1 MKTTFWQ
8 LLKNDVHS
16 YDFKHGILIPM
27 IQRDYVQG
35 RTNPKSS
42 EIRKQ
47 FLDDIRDSIFD
58 FYNGNKNTL
67 ELDFVYGYINNDVF
81 IPLDGQQRL
90 TTLFLL
96 HWYLAIKG
104 DLLSINKEYFNKF
117 RYQVRPSTDDFFRC
131 LVSFSHKDFNDSIL
145 KNKSLSEVIK
155 NKNWFLSK
163 WKYDNTIMSSLKM
176 IDDIHMLFNKEIY
189 SFELLTNKEFP
200 PITFNFLDIKEL
212 GLSDDLYIKMNAR
225 GISLTSFENL
235 KAELGKFIKNSN
247 FNKQY
252 QFEFAH
258 NEGVAHIDT
267 ETYFLTKIDTK
278 WTDYFWNIRNS
289 DNIFDDKLLNFLA
302 YISLTVILTKDS
314 EVFFNSLINFRNKK
328 YIPSFYQFHELG
340 LLNEGSIIM
349 YIQGLDYLVTE
360 FNYYKKYKELDFHYF
375 NLEDI
380 LKESAF
386 KINFELDATNRI
398 RIYTMLKILPEIQ
411 KNQYSFE
418 EGIRFERLIYNLSS
432 VPNFYNNYEDLS
444 KSINGITNFI
454 NSYKGNLY
462 NELIIRDIEGFDNL
476 QILEEVIKIILI
488 SKSAKWENLILE
500 IEKDKYLRGH
510 IAILLYFADIFEHY
524 NNNPTLSWDNETER
538 KIYDNLS
545 KYYLIYKMFFDDKG
559 LKNYEN
565 ENFRNAMLCIGD
577 YLIYSKNWNFIQNES
592 RDVSWKR
599 LFREV
604 NNSKFK
610 ESISILKKLF
620 DDVDLNLSDKQNL
633 QNIIKKYKPNV
644 NDWRLEFVNN
654 PETIKLMTYYVKF
667 NESSNEIYLL
677 NAPKFSSNAIDL
689 DIYLIK
695 KQLEKKGIST
705 KILFDEKYWKSIIKG
720 IGSRQSKIIHY
731 GIENKNFVL
740 IQHGKEDLDFENRKK
755 VIDYIVNSQD

>member
-8 LLKNDVHS
+8 LLKNDIPT

-58 FYNGNKNTL
+58 IYNGKKNTL
-67 ELDFVYGYINNDVF
+67 ELDFVYGYIQNDVF

-96 HWYLAIKG
+96 HWFFAIKK
-104 DLLSINKEYFNKF
+104 DLLFSYKEYFSKF
-117 RYQVRPSTDDFFRC
+117 RYQVRPSTDDFFRR
-131 LVSFSHKDFNDSIL
+131 LVLFSYNDYKEATL
-145 KNKSLSEVIK
+145 NKKKLSEAII

-176 IDDIHMLFNKEIY
+176 IDDIQYLFNEDFY
-189 SFELLTNKEFP
+189 SFELLTNQDLP

-235 KAELGKFIKNSN
+235 KAELGKFIKNSS
-247 FNKQY
+247 FNKEY
-252 QFEFAH
+252 QFEFVH
-258 NEGVAHIDT
+258 NEGVANFDT

-302 YISLTVILTKDS
+302 YISLTNILTKDS
-314 EVFFNSLINFRNKK
+314 EVFFNSLVNFRYKR

-340 LLNEGSIIM
+340 LLNESSIIM

-411 KNQYSFE
+411 KNQYSLE
-418 EGIRFERLIYNLSS
+418 ECIRFERLIYNLSS

-454 NSYKGNLY
+454 NSYEGNLY
-462 NELIIRDIEGFDNL
+462 NELITRGIEGFDNL

-488 SKSAKWENLILE
+488 SKSSKWENLIIE

-510 IAILLYFADIFEHY
+510 IAILLHFADIFEYY
-524 NNNPTLSWDNETER
+524 NNDSTLSWDIETER
-538 KIYDNLS
+538 RIFDNLS
-545 KYYLIYKMFFDDKG
+545 KYFSIYKMFFDDKG

-565 ENFRNAMLCIGD
+565 EDFRSAMLCIGD

-604 NNSKFK
+604 NNSKFRK
-610 ESISILKKLF
+610 SINILKNLF
-620 DDVDLNLSDKQNL
+620 DEIDLKLSDKQNL
-633 QNIIKKYKPNV
+633 QSIIKKYKPNV
-644 NDWRLEFVNN
+644 NDWRLEFANN

-667 NESSNEIYLL
+667 NEFSNEIYLL

-695 KQLEKKGIST
+695 KGLEKKGIST
-705 KILFDEKYWKSIIKG
+705 KIVFDEKYWKSIIKG

-731 GIENKNFVL
+731 GIEEKNFVL
-740 IQHGKEDLDFENRKK
+740 IQYGKEHLVFENRKK